1 MTKEEIMALDAEAL
15 EARTA
20 EIEALV
26 KANEDGTDFEA
37 LNLEL
42 DSIQERKA
50 FLAEEQRKADVAEVI
65 AEVGVEDTEI
75 TFKEERHVADFNEIR
90 SSKAYVDAFAEY
102 IKNGDDTECR
112 KLLTELAP
120 SDGEIPVPTFVEE
133 YISTAWEEDDI
144 LSLVKKTYLAGI
156 VRVGFELSAEGA
168 VIHAEGAAAPKE
180 EDLTLGVVELKPETI
195 KKWITISDEALDL
208 KGEAFLRYIYDELTH
223 QIAKKAVDTLINKIK
238 NAPAVASDT
247 AVAVPTISA
256 DPALGVVAE
265 AMSQLSDRANNPV
278 VIINKKSLGTLKAVA
293 YAANFP
299 VDFFENLQVRYND
312 QLADIKTAA
321 TGDIYMIVGDLGVG
335 AQANFPNGEEIK
347 IKYDDLTLSEQDLV
361 KIVGREYVAL
371 GLVASNAICTVK
383 KA

>member
-65 AEVGVEDTEI
+65 AEVDVEDTEI
-75 TFKEERHVADFNEIR
+75 TFKEERHVADLKEIR

-120 SDGEIPVPTFVEE
+120 SDGEIPVPTFVDE

-144 LSLVKKTYLAGI
+144 LSLVKKTYLKGI

-180 EDLTLGVVELKPETI
+180 EDLTLGIVELKPETI

-321 TGDIYMIVGDLGVG
+321 TNDIYMIVGDLGVG
-335 AQANFPNGEEIK
+335 TQANFPNGEEIK

>member
-75 TFKEERHVADFNEIR
+75 TFKEERHVADLKEIR

-144 LSLVKKTYLAGI
+144 LSLVKKTYLKGI

-312 QLADIKTAA
+312 QLANIKTAA
-321 TGDIYMIVGDLGVG
+321 TDDIYMIVGDLGVG